1 MYELKIE
8 TKDRAE
14 LIDITDQLEK
24 LLRKK
29 GLEDSFIYIFCP
41 HTTAGLLINEGYD
54 EDVSKDFIGTMND
67 LIPWNNNYK
76 HLEGNS
82 AAHIKSILTGC
93 SLDLYYGNNQLDLG
107 RWQRV
112 FLAEFDGP
120 RKRTIIIR
128 EKS

>member
-24 LLRKK
+24 VLRKK

>member
-1 MYELKIE
+1 MYELDVKTE
-8 TKDRAE
+8 KRSE
-14 LIDITDQLEK
+14 LIDITDQIEK
-24 LLRKK
+24 LLEENDI
-29 GLEDSFIYIFCP
+29 GDSYIYIFCP
-41 HTTAGLLINEGYD
+41 HTTAGLVINEGYD
-54 EDVSKDFIGTMND
+54 RDVSRDFINTMND
-67 LIPWNNNYK
+67 LIPWDNNYR

-93 SLDLYYGNNQLDLG
+93 SLELFYKANKLDLG

-120 RKRTIIIR
+120 RKRTVKIR

>member
-1 MYELKIE
+1 MYELKVE
-8 TKDRAE
+8 SKNRAE
-14 LIDITDQLEK
+14 LIDITDQIEELLKEK
-24 LLRKK
+24 NL
-29 GLEDSFIYIFCP
+29 GDSFIYVFCP
-41 HTTAGLLINEGYD
+41 HTTAGLVINEGYD
-54 EDVSKDFIGTMND
+54 EDVSKDFVDTMND

-93 SLDLYYGNNQLDLG
+93 SLDIFYSNKLDLG

-120 RKRTIIIR
+120 RKRTVKIR

>member
-1 MYELKIE
+1 MYELKVE
-8 TKDRAE
+8 SNKRSE
-14 LIDITDQLEK
+14 LIDITDKIEK
-24 LLRKK
+24 LLREKS
-29 GLEDSFIYIFCP
+29 LMDSYVYIFCP
-41 HTTAGLLINEGYD
+41 HTTAGLVINEGYD
-54 EDVSKDFIGTMND
+54 DDVSKDFINTMDD

-93 SLDLYYGNNQLDLG
+93 SLELYYNDNKLDLG

-120 RKRTIIIR
+120 RKRIVKIR
-128 EKS
+128 EKP

>member
-1 MYELKIE
+1 MFELQVKS
-8 TKDRAE
+8 KSRSE
-14 LIDITDQLEK
+14 LIDITAQIEK
-24 LLRKK
+24 LLGEK
-29 GLEDSFIYIFCP
+29 GLEDSFVYIFCP
-41 HTTAGLLINEGYD
+41 HTTAGLVINEGHD
-54 EDVSKDFIGTMND
+54 ENVSRDFIDIMND

-93 SLDLYYGNNQLDLG
+93 SLNLYYGDNKLDLG

-120 RKRTIIIR
+120 RKRTIKIR

>member
-1 MYELKIE
+1 MFELKVE
-8 TKDRAE
+8 TKNRSE
-14 LIDITDQLEK
+14 LIDITDQIERILSEK
-24 LLRKK
+24 GIKN
-29 GLEDSFIYIFCP
+29 SFIYIFCP
-41 HTTAGLLINEGYD
+41 HTTAGLVINEGYD
-54 EDVSKDFIGTMND
+54 ENVSKDFVATMNE
-67 LIPWNNNYK
+67 LIPWENNYK

-93 SLDLYYGNNQLDLG
+93 SLDLYYGDKQLDLG

-120 RKRTIIIR
+120 RKRTIKIR